1 MIMRPQY
8 TAKHKIGGTG
18 QIHVAKNATA
28 VVDVVRSIAL
38 AALGNATA
46 AISSV
51 LPVGYWIR
59 AFLNLSTTTNK
70 PSAPSAAATNIPIK
84 LRNGKKSSHAMKT

>member
-1 MIMRPQY
+1 MRPQY

-38 AALGNATA
+38 AASGNATA
-46 AISSV
+46 AMSSV
-51 LPVGYWIR
+51 LPVGFWIR
-59 AFLNLSTTTNK
+59 AFLNLSTATNK
-70 PSAPSAAATNIPIK
+70 SSAPSAAATNTPIK
-84 LRNGKKSSHAMKT
+84 LRNGKKSSPAMKT